1 MDFGANSQWCH
12 GVFIGAPGQL
22 EAASAWPQGCAAA
35 TTTSAD
41 GESSSGWVI
50 AQPTGLLGN
59 CAQSCGGIATD
70 PTIQQ
75 PVAVVQSGQ
84 GWTTSPSSNTQQPSA
99 IAHSAQG
106 WVLASTVQQ
115 PAAMAQYAQV
125 WTPGQS
131 MQQPDASTQSNQ
143 AWAATA
149 TEHQPAATTQVGQ
162 SWATNPS
169 QQHRADHAELGQALG
184 TSPVAQQPAA
194 IVQAAQDWVAFPAM
208 QSNKHM
214 AESGQ
219 GWAQQPSYK
228 PIAAYVQSNKSYACA
243 APSTDAP
250 SSAVDMAGRC
260 VLYIAGRDTQSWA
273 EAKFFIG
280 DDALVVDC
288 DEKIKGK
295 KGKFQ
300 PSRRIVDSVASDVGF
315 PASVDATLTAAR
327 QSSKVVVQCRK
338 GIHRSPVVGAA
349 AKEKLIMEG
358 YTVAI
363 CELSKCQP
371 DIIPQVIN
379 VMEDWHAGRRAS
391 AQSPASYEN
400 FKLIELATEDKAIA
414 ALENM
419 GIGRQSGPAR
429 APASAE
435 RSAPYGG
442 RSSSRQLPTLPL
454 LRPASDAAGSASAQ
468 PASSA
473 ATLAGLPPPPP
484 VPTEVQDLAS
494 GASSLAAAEG
504 LTRPDI
510 ALPWDEDAIWYIE
523 NYNLDDAA
531 QAAMRDLGQLS
542 IAELGKALRKLT
554 TKAARGDEVRNPSAF
569 VAIACRNAIAKVSRS
584 G

>member
-1 MDFGANSQWCH
+1 M
-12 GVFIGAPGQL
+12 
-22 EAASAWPQGCAAA
+22 
-35 TTTSAD
+35 
-41 GESSSGWVI
+41 
-50 AQPTGLLGN
+50 
-59 CAQSCGGIATD
+59 
-70 PTIQQ
+70 
-75 PVAVVQSGQ
+75 
-84 GWTTSPSSNTQQPSA
+84 
-99 IAHSAQG
+99 
-106 WVLASTVQQ
+106 
-115 PAAMAQYAQV
+115 
-125 WTPGQS
+125 
-131 MQQPDASTQSNQ
+131 
-143 AWAATA
+143 
-149 TEHQPAATTQVGQ
+149 
-162 SWATNPS
+162 
-169 QQHRADHAELGQALG
+169 
-184 TSPVAQQPAA
+184 
-194 IVQAAQDWVAFPAM
+194 
-208 QSNKHM
+208 
-214 AESGQ
+214 
-219 GWAQQPSYK
+219 
-228 PIAAYVQSNKSYACA
+228 
-243 APSTDAP
+243 
-250 SSAVDMAGRC
+250 
-260 VLYIAGRDTQSWA
+260 YIAGRDTQSWA

-349 AKEKLIMEG
+349 AKEMLIMEG

-363 CELSKCQP
+363 CERSKCQP

-400 FKLIELATEDKAIA
+400 FKLIEFATEDKAIA

-429 APASAE
+429 ATASAE

-442 RSSSRQLPTLPL
+442 RSSS
-454 LRPASDAAGSASAQ
+454 ASDAAGSASAQ

-494 GASSLAAAEG
+494 DASSLAAAEG

-510 ALPWDEDAIWYIE
+510 AWDEDVMWYIE

-554 TKAARGDEVRNPSAF
+554 NKAARGDEVRNPSAF